1 MIEVSIVNKNGQ
13 ELYKC
18 KDNSIDFI
26 YQAQYDEG
34 DKIIVNKK
42 DTDHI
47 VANGLFTKNGE
58 TDTIRVENNMLLEL
72 SNSAESS
79 VSYEKV

>member
-47 VANGLFTKNGE
+47 AMQLDE
-58 TDTIRVENNMLLEL
+58 YI
-72 SNSAESS
+72 AESIIYS
-79 VSYEKV
+79 GTNQIVFEVPFGELRRE